1 MQGLKTTKEF
11 MIAVDFLHICN
22 WSLRRKGE
30 KEGNEREKK
39 WSTVFKFNEKTLIYV
54 TKKLK

>member
-11 MIAVDFLHICN
+11 MIAVDVLHICN

-39 WSTVFKFNEKTLIYV
+39 
-54 TKKLK
+54 